1 MSFGPSLRCPQP
13 RRIRLLKSICSLKTP
28 LPSISAKQGGVNG
41 ELARSIRISAGNR
54 VVKVMKSTKRE
65 ECKL

>member
-41 ELARSIRISAGNR
+41 ELARVRGARVRGCAG
-54 VVKVMKSTKRE
+54 
-65 ECKL
+65 C